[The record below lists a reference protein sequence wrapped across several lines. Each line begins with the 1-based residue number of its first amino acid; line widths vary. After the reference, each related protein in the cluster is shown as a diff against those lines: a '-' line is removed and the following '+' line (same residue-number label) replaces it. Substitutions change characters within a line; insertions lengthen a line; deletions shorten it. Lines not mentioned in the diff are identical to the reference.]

1 MFGGSNRSSPGLG
14 GGGGHHVPSRFRC
27 VRRGRESLAP
37 FARVMLR
44 SAGVAKAGETV
55 SAG

>member
-1 MFGGSNRSSPGLG
+1 MFGCSKASSLGLG
-14 GGGGHHVPSRFRC
+14 GAGGHQVPLRFRC
-27 VRRGRESLAP
+27 VRHRREALAP

-55 SAG
+55 RAG